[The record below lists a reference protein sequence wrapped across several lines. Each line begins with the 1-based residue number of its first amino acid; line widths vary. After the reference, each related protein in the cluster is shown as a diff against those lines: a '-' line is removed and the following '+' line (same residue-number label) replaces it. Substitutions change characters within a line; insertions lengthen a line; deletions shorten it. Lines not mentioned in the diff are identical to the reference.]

1 MRGMIATNMKPIET
15 QLCPRVLLVDDS
27 PFVRKTLC
35 AMLRAWNI
43 ECVKAENGNSGFEQ
57 VISARPDLVITD
69 LYMPE
74 CDGFELLSRIAE
86 LPDDPRPPVIVL
98 SGSLHTHEARNRPE
112 LDLADYLLIKPIQP
126 HCLYD
131 VVSHILE
138 I

>member
-1 MRGMIATNMKPIET
+1 MLLSAMQNSET
-15 QLCPRVLLVDDS
+15 KLCPRALLVDDS

-43 ECVKAENGNSGFEQ
+43 ECVKAGNGNSGFEQ
-57 VISARPDLVITD
+57 MLSIRPDLVITD

-74 CDGFELLSRIAE
+74 CDGFELLNRIAN
-86 LPDDPRPPVIVL
+86 LPVDERPPVIVL

-131 VVSHILE
+131 VLSHILE